1 MAITMTLITTG
12 MLDFRLA
19 TAIMMGGNIGATFAA
34 NIAATVGNVAAKRT
48 AISHT
53 IMNTVGVV
61 FVLIIYP
68 WFLQS
73 IGWAVGLFGLPNPN
87 TTDLTL
93 SSRPEAEAV
102 QKSLLYSVCVMHTLF
117 NVVITL
123 IFVWFVPSFVKL
135 LCKIFPSKKEDDDYH
150 LQYISGGPLST
161 AELSLDEAKQEISNF
176 CNICIKGFNHIR
188 EAINETHP

>member
-34 NIAATVGNVAAKRT
+34 NIAASVGNVAAKRT
-48 AISHT
+48 ALSHT
-53 IMNTVGVV
+53 LMNTVGVI

-68 WFLQS
+68 WFLQA
-73 IGWAVGLFGLPNPN
+73 IGWMVELFGLPNPN
-87 TTDLTL
+87 TADLTL
-93 SSRPEAEAV
+93 TSGAAADAV

-135 LCKIFPSKKEDDDYH
+135 LCKIFPSKTEEVVCP
-150 LQYISGGPLST
+150 QVT
-161 AELSLDEAKQEISNF
+161 LSLPL
-176 CNICIKGFNHIR
+176 G
-188 EAINETHP
+188 P